1 MNYVFEQ
8 ILENSP
14 KYKLYDKFN
23 EECDDVGKYSRY
35 CSTMQYLKRSYN
47 DILEVCYK
55 FARNLINLRE
65 ILSDEKDEEHCRY
78 INFWITNHIRKKF
91 DTQWQNKL
99 SINSILR
106 GFLTVE
112 NTIPEASKNNC
123 HFDYRGNVSL
133 DLWKEWK
140 ALHDYIINYDYINE
154 RITSGGDI
162 CTTYSKYFDYIKRL
176 YDKFKGECC
185 DNSIFNC
192 PNQIKLYDWCTKD
205 SLFTKRECDK
215 NKGVRADSSEMN
227 GNSGSENQHINGAH
241 PLVFPLAPHTD
252 DDSSGGLL
260 SDSSNYYVK
269 LSYGLSLLG
278 ISSAVF
284 YLYNFTTFG
293 KWIRSKVLRKE
304 KINIDLE
311 ENAQN
316 LIEHASNNLGVNI
329 YDNDFHINYQSS

>member
-1 MNYVFEQ
+1 MEGEQ

-23 EECDDVGKYSRY
+23 EECEDVRKYSNY
-35 CSTMQYLKRSYN
+35 CRTMQYLERWYN

-55 FARNLINLRE
+55 FARNLINLRK
-65 ILSDEKDEEHCRY
+65 ILRDENNDEHCRY
-78 INFWITNHIRKKF
+78 LNFWINDHVRKKF
-91 DTQWQNKL
+91 DSHWKDKSNIPSVLT
-99 SINSILR
+99 

-112 NTIPEASKNNC
+112 NTIPIASKNNC
-123 HFDYRGNVSL
+123 YFDYRSDVSL

-140 ALHDYIINYDYINE
+140 DLHDYIRNYDYINE

-162 CTTYSKYFDYIKRL
+162 CTTYSKYFDHIKRL
-176 YDKFKGECC
+176 HDNFKSKCC
-185 DNSIFNC
+185 DKSTFDC
-192 PNQIKLYDWCTKD
+192 PYRIKLYDWCTKD
-205 SLFTKRECDK
+205 SLFTKKECDK
-215 NKGVRADSSEMN
+215 NKGVGAYSSEIN
-227 GNSGSENQHINGAH
+227 GNQGSEDQHIDGAH
-241 PLVFPLAPHTD
+241 ALVFPLETHTD

-269 LSYGLSLLG
+269 LSSGLSLLG

-293 KWIRSKVLRKE
+293 KRIRSKVLRKE

-316 LIEHASNNLGVNI
+316 LIEHASDNLGVNI

>member
-1 MNYVFEQ
+1 MEEGVQ
-8 ILENSP
+8 ILRNSS
-14 KYKLYDKFN
+14 KFKLYNKLN
-23 EECDDVGKYSRY
+23 EDIDIDGYKIY
-35 CSTMQYLKRSYN
+35 CSKTQYLESYYEGFN
-47 DILEVCYK
+47 KLCYI
-55 FARNLINLRE
+55 FAKNLIKLSE
-65 ILSDEKDEEHCRY
+65 ILGDVTDNDERCRY
-78 INFWITNHIRKKF
+78 LNFWINDNVRKKLNTHWE
-91 DTQWQNKL
+91 DKSNIPRVLT
-99 SINSILR
+99 

-123 HFDYRGNVSL
+123 YFDYRSDVSL

-140 ALHDYIINYDYINE
+140 DLHDYIINYDYIND

-162 CTTYSKYFDYIKRL
+162 CTTYSKYFDYIKGL

-192 PNQIKLYDWCTKD
+192 PNRIKLYDWCTKD
-205 SLFTKRECDK
+205 SLFTKKKCDK
-215 NKGVRADSSEMN
+215 NKGADADSPEMT
-227 GNSGSENQHINGAH
+227 GNPDTEDQNIRGVPH
-241 PLVFPLAPHTD
+241 LVFPLEPHTD

-269 LSYGLSLLG
+269 LSSGLSLLG

-284 YLYNFTTFG
+284 YLYKFTTFG
-293 KWIRSKVLRKE
+293 KWIRSNVLRKE

-316 LIEHASNNLGVNI
+316 LIEHASDNLGVNI